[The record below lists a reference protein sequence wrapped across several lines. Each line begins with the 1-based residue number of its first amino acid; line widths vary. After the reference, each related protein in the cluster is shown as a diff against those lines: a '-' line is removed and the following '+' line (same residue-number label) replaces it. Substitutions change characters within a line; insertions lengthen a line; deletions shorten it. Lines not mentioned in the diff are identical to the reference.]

1 MTSILPGELVQ
12 CLITSV
18 SPLGLNVQVL
28 GYFDGTMDEY
38 HLPPGD
44 PTDNF
49 KAGKKVKARVLYEI
63 PGTSPPHFALSLA
76 SHVISL
82 EQKSISAEGDEEV
95 TSMEEAYPIG
105 TTLDAVK
112 VVRVEAERGLLVDVQ
127 EGVQGFVHVSIPMYI
142 PCDYLKPPR
151 FLTPPMNTSLR
162 YPLLRE
168 RGKLV
173 LRIVPGSPGTILL
186 MASFNFLCALRS
198 WNRNSSGSLMFK
210 SEKYSR
216 APSKSSLTTLCSC
229 PSLATWMASSSP
241 ITMRI
246 SD

>member
-1 MTSILPGELVQ
+1 MQ

-63 PGTSPPHFALSLA
+63 PGTSPPRFALSLA
-76 SHVISL
+76 SHIISL

-95 TSMEEAYPIG
+95 TSIEEAYPVG

-112 VVRVEAERGLLVDVQ
+112 VARVEPERGLLVDVQ
-127 EGVQGFVHVSIPMYI
+127 EGVQGFVHVSVLIYI
-142 PCDYLKPPR
+142 ASDYLKPPR
-151 FLTPPMNTSLR
+151 FLTHPMNTSLC

-168 RGKLV
+168 HGKLV
-173 LRIVPGSPGTILL
+173 LRIVPGSSGTTLL

-198 WNRNSSGSLMFK
+198 
-210 SEKYSR
+210 
-216 APSKSSLTTLCSC
+216 
-229 PSLATWMASSSP
+229 
-241 ITMRI
+241 
-246 SD
+246 